1 MRYLWIWL
9 MVCGL
14 CGLKPFAATA
24 RPLPAAEQADPLL
37 AQVKGKRLGLVV
49 NHSSRTENQHL
60 VDFLLASGQQVRRI
74 FAPEHGFRGTAD
86 AGAHLQDGLD
96 PQTGLPV
103 VSLYGAQKKPLPAH
117 LQDLDLLIF
126 DIQDV
131 GVRYYTYISTLH
143 YLMQAA
149 AEAGLPLLVLDRPN
163 PNGDYLAG
171 PLLEPAYQSFVGM
184 HPIPLV
190 HGLTVGEL
198 ARMIVGEDWL
208 SSPQQPAL
216 KLDLR
221 VLPVLNYSH
230 ATAYDLPVPPSP
242 NLPNARAVRLYPS
255 LGLFEGTR
263 VSVGRGTPWPFQVL
277 GLPDP
282 SVGQFSFRPRRMPGA
297 SSPPY
302 LEQLCYGLDL
312 RAVEAP
318 RFSLRYLLH
327 FYRRYTG
334 SQPFFNAFFS
344 KLAGT
349 NRLQGQLEAGLSEA
363 QISASWQPELEA
375 FRLRRRPYLLY
386 AEAH

>member
-14 CGLKPFAATA
+14 CGLEPFTAAA

-143 YLMQAA
+143 YVMQAA

-163 PNGDYLAG
+163 PNGD
-171 PLLEPAYQSFVGM
+171 
-184 HPIPLV
+184 
-190 HGLTVGEL
+190 
-198 ARMIVGEDWL
+198 
-208 SSPQQPAL
+208 
-216 KLDLR
+216 
-221 VLPVLNYSH
+221 
-230 ATAYDLPVPPSP
+230 
-242 NLPNARAVRLYPS
+242 
-255 LGLFEGTR
+255 
-263 VSVGRGTPWPFQVL
+263 
-277 GLPDP
+277 
-282 SVGQFSFRPRRMPGA
+282 
-297 SSPPY
+297 
-302 LEQLCYGLDL
+302 
-312 RAVEAP
+312 
-318 RFSLRYLLH
+318 
-327 FYRRYTG
+327 
-334 SQPFFNAFFS
+334 
-344 KLAGT
+344 
-349 NRLQGQLEAGLSEA
+349 
-363 QISASWQPELEA
+363 
-375 FRLRRRPYLLY
+375 
-386 AEAH
+386 

>member
-14 CGLKPFAATA
+14 CGLKPFAAAA

-208 SSPQQPAL
+208 SSPLQPAL